1 MIEKN
6 SKSYYGHKLLG
17 EIYEKE
23 GNLEVA
29 TQEYIRASNIRPED
43 DNIQY
48 KIAYLFNEID
58 NKDGA
63 VKILKELLQ
72 KKPEWEAATFL
83 LGDILQEQERFKEA
97 VSVYLD
103 AIQYHPE
110 NYDFYYIRYRNT
122 IIDRF

>member
-83 LGDILQEQERFKEA
+83 LYNIILKIMIFIIIWEWC
-97 VSVYLD
+97 
-103 AIQYHPE
+103 IQC
-110 NYDFYYIRYRNT
+110 
-122 IIDRF
+122 